1 MQWPGVFLYI
11 LFGDWDSW
19 TAESCAAEL
28 QATTAPWTVEA
39 TAAELRRTIAT
50 SQASSSWQ
58 PEQAWTADATAAEL
72 RRTIASSHA
81 SSSWQPE
88 QASAPY
94 SLAPDPPSFP
104 PPGFPVLSPLLPL
117 AVLPPQLPKLA
128 PKAPA
133 GLLPSSLEGVA
144 PPSASTPPPDVGMA
158 AKAVPKP
165 PPGDPLVA
173 LVQGQADVPLVINR

>member
-58 PEQAWTADATAAEL
+58 PEQA
-72 RRTIASSHA
+72 
-81 SSSWQPE
+81 
-88 QASAPY
+88 SAPY
-94 SLAPDPPSFP
+94 SLAPPGFPLLAPPSFP
-104 PPGFPVLSPLLPL
+104 PPGFPVLSPLLP
-117 AVLPPQLPKLA
+117 
-128 PKAPA
+128 PA

-144 PPSASTPPPDVGMA
+144 PPSPSTPPPDVGMA

>member
-39 TAAELRRTIAT
+39 TAAELRRTIA
-50 SQASSSWQ
+50 
-58 PEQAWTADATAAEL
+58 
-72 RRTIASSHA
+72 SSHA

-94 SLAPDPPSFP
+94 SLAPPGFPLLAPPSFP
-104 PPGFPVLSPLLPL
+104 PPGFPVLSPLLP
-117 AVLPPQLPKLA
+117 
-128 PKAPA
+128 PA

>member
-11 LFGDWDSW
+11 LFGHWD
-19 TAESCAAEL
+19 ES
-28 QATTAPWTVEA
+28 WTVEA
-39 TAAELRRTIAT
+39 TATIAT

-94 SLAPDPPSFP
+94 SLAPPGFPLLAPPSFP

-117 AVLPPQLPKLA
+117 

-144 PPSASTPPPDVGMA
+144 PPSPSTPPPDVGMA

-173 LVQGQADVPLVINR
+173 LVQRQADVPLVINR

>member
-11 LFGDWDSW
+11 LFGHWD
-19 TAESCAAEL
+19 ES
-28 QATTAPWTVEA
+28 WTVEA

-94 SLAPDPPSFP
+94 SLAPPGFPLLAPPSFP
-104 PPGFPVLSPLLPL
+104 PPGFPVLSPLLP
-117 AVLPPQLPKLA
+117 
-128 PKAPA
+128 PA

-144 PPSASTPPPDVGMA
+144 PPSPSTPPPDVGMA

-173 LVQGQADVPLVINR
+173 LVQRQADVPLVINR

>member
-11 LFGDWDSW
+11 LFGHWD
-19 TAESCAAEL
+19 ES
-28 QATTAPWTVEA
+28 WTVEA
-39 TAAELRRTIAT
+39 TATIAT

-94 SLAPDPPSFP
+94 SLAPPGFPLLAPPSFP

-117 AVLPPQLPKLA
+117 

-144 PPSASTPPPDVGMA
+144 PPSPSTPPPA

>member
-11 LFGDWDSW
+11 LFGHWD
-19 TAESCAAEL
+19 ES
-28 QATTAPWTVEA
+28 WTVEA

-94 SLAPDPPSFP
+94 SLAPPGFPLLAPPSFP
-104 PPGFPVLSPLLPL
+104 PPGFPVLSPLLP
-117 AVLPPQLPKLA
+117 
-128 PKAPA
+128 PA

-173 LVQGQADVPLVINR
+173 LVQRQADVPLVINR

>member
-11 LFGDWDSW
+11 LFGHWD
-19 TAESCAAEL
+19 ES
-28 QATTAPWTVEA
+28 WTVE
-39 TAAELRRTIAT
+39 AT

-72 RRTIASSHA
+72 RAGQAWTADA
-81 SSSWQPE
+81 TAADAAE

-94 SLAPDPPSFP
+94 SLAPPGFPLLAPPSFP

-117 AVLPPQLPKLA
+117 

-144 PPSASTPPPDVGMA
+144 PPSPSTPPPA

>member
-11 LFGDWDSW
+11 LFGHWD
-19 TAESCAAEL
+19 ES
-28 QATTAPWTVEA
+28 WTVEA

-117 AVLPPQLPKLA
+117 GVLPPQLPKLA

-144 PPSASTPPPDVGMA
+144 PPSPSTPPPDVGMA

>member
-58 PEQAWTADATAAEL
+58 PEQA
-72 RRTIASSHA
+72 
-81 SSSWQPE
+81 
-88 QASAPY
+88 SAPY
-94 SLAPDPPSFP
+94 SLAPPGFPLLAPPSFP
-104 PPGFPVLSPLLPL
+104 PPGFPVLSPLLP
-117 AVLPPQLPKLA
+117 
-128 PKAPA
+128 PA

-144 PPSASTPPPDVGMA
+144 PPSPSTPPPDVGMV

-173 LVQGQADVPLVINR
+173 LVQRQADVPLVINR

>member
-58 PEQAWTADATAAEL
+58 PEQA
-72 RRTIASSHA
+72 
-81 SSSWQPE
+81 
-88 QASAPY
+88 SAPY
-94 SLAPDPPSFP
+94 SLAPPGFPLLAPPSFP

-117 AVLPPQLPKLA
+117 GVLPPQLPKLA

-144 PPSASTPPPDVGMA
+144 PPSPSTPPPDVGMA